1 MKLYTTFAD
10 IRKTFMEYNTENG
23 IHYGIPSDKPT
34 ISAIIVYKQSNFNS
48 PYSEHD
54 RSYRIDNLSG
64 KAFFSGMSSNS
75 IYGDCLD
82 ENDIGMQID
91 TLDCYDWD
99 IEKCYF
105 E

>member
-1 MKLYTTFAD
+1 MKLYTTFAL
-10 IRKTFMEYNTENG
+10 IKETFMEYNKENG
-23 IHYGIPSDKPT
+23 IHYGTPSNKPT

-54 RSYRIDNLSG
+54 RSYRIDNFSG
-64 KAFFSGMSSNS
+64 KAFFEGMSSNS
-75 IYGDCLD
+75 IYADCLD
-82 ENDIGMQID
+82 GNDIGVR
-91 TLDCYDWD
+91 LDCYDWD

>member
-1 MKLYTTFAD
+1 MKLYTTFEL
-10 IRKTFMEYNTENG
+10 IKETFMEYNTENG
-23 IHYGIPSDKPT
+23 IHYGTPNNKPT

-82 ENDIGMQID
+82 GNDLGVR
-91 TLDCYDWD
+91 LDCYDWD

>member
-1 MKLYTTFAD
+1 MRFYTNFWD
-10 IRKTFMEYNTENG
+10 IIKTFNEYNKENHITYGTRTEV
-23 IHYGIPSDKPT
+23 PE

-54 RSYRIDNLSG
+54 RSYRITNMSG
-64 KAFFSGMSSNS
+64 KAFFDGMISSS

-82 ENDIGMQID
+82 GNDLGVR
-91 TLDCYDWD
+91 LDAYDWD
-99 IEKCYF
+99 IEFCYF